1 MATDKL
7 YTVAG
12 TSTLNGETKARF
24 ANDTMRIKVLAK
36 NGHTDIT
43 LVELPNEMT
52 KVEAAKFL
60 SSLDEFQAPEQ
71 QEAVSEYLT
80 KHDKQPKARVEVK
93 KAVKAAVEKKPAKTE
108 AAPAKSKAAV
118 QAVLDAAEDA
128 PF

>member
-12 TSTLNGETKARF
+12 VSTQDGETKARF

-52 KVEAAKFL
+52 KIEAARFIAAL
-60 SSLDEFQAPEQ
+60 PEFAGADAQA
-71 QEAVSEYLT
+71 AIAEYLG
-80 KHDKQPKARVEVK
+80 KHDKTAKVTVK
-93 KAVKAAVEKKPAKTE
+93 QA
-108 AAPAKSKAAV
+108 SKAAV
-118 QAVLDAAEDA
+118 TRKPAKVAAPAVTEDEDA